1 VFPELPSGTGD
12 GEGDPSSKK
21 NTAQGRAAAALSAET
36 TAAAAQAP
44 PQAQAPPELPP
55 AQAPPPELPPPPQ
68 RTNQAAVHAPA
79 PRLSDYPQLDKVLLS
94 LYDIFTRDPGV
105 NVQIQIDRY
114 LFAASSQF
122 VDACG
127 GDMQMCVLHAFQAP
141 SLFNL
146 PDLVYILRQRLVRGS
161 WANSMQETVCRYTI
175 PGMQKSRWVT
185 RQRKGPGVAARP
197 PEPGGSASRGDDAAT
212 RNVRGRATPS
222 TAPGAASA
230 TCNSSSSSSGSSG
243 APMMNQDEHGGS
255 LTGVYINTMLGLL
268 LGLYPRCSK
277 RPGFTMRVRIVRA
290 VRALLTSSVQTQTA
304 FILDHVSLVRLAMVE
319 YFANV
324 LELYCPVEYN
334 LLQNHVDVDAYVNLC
349 RSSCDLFRVN
359 NLSEGVQEQQHNKP
373 LDWAMLD
380 QLAYKMTDKIIR
392 STRVETKLVNYVPVH
407 YRSIK
412 KLVSSDIYK
421 TPALCR
427 EFLQLVKGSAV
438 ACWHDG
444 HSYMYQRMLV
454 AASEASGNPQDSL
467 VATSLDLNLVVSD
480 IHSVLRTTML
490 PANFIK
496 AQVATL
502 KRLYG
507 HDPIQLMVLRKKR
520 VCLYCLLRIA
530 PKQFVLEEKINGNI
544 RMDLDTD
551 EVFCNRCMSN
561 AHVMQIDLIG
571 RLLRINQQYLYICA
585 ECGSVHEWR
594 GDGCDLL
601 RCPNAQVQR
610 LCFRAALDEETMLLN
625 QPAKSSTG
633 KCRTHCFMCA
643 KLCTGNG
650 LWLLHVASLRM
661 IHVDLC
667 SLHLPP
673 PHMAQYIVDTG
684 DYKRWLHNAV
694 ASSGTAHRKKR
705 H

>member
-1 VFPELPSGTGD
+1 VFPELTSGTGD
-12 GEGDPSSKK
+12 GEGVPSKK
-21 NTAQGRAAAALSAET
+21 NAAQGAQPCPAHAAHAAHAAPPPAAGRLCADDAVGHGGRAARA
-36 TAAAAQAP
+36 AP
-44 PQAQAPPELPP
+44 P
-55 AQAPPPELPPPPQ
+55 
-68 RTNQAAVHAPA
+68 VSS
-79 PRLSDYPQLDKVLLS
+79 LSDYPQMDRVLFS

-105 NVQIQIDRY
+105 KVQMQIDRY

-127 GDMQMCVLHAFQAP
+127 VDMPVCVLHASQAP

-185 RQRKGPGVAARP
+185 RQRKGAAPAALARQ
-197 PEPGGSASRGDDAAT
+197 GGRAAAGASAGAGGASAGDDD
-212 RNVRGRATPS
+212 
-222 TAPGAASA
+222 SA
-230 TCNSSSSSSGSSG
+230 LS
-243 APMMNQDEHGGS
+243 
-255 LTGVYINTMLGLL
+255 GVYINTMLGLL

-290 VRALLTSSVQTQTA
+290 VRALLTSPVRVQTA
-304 FILDHVSLVRLAMVE
+304 FIYTHVSLVRLAMVE

-334 LLQNHVDVDAYVNLC
+334 LLQSHVDVDAYMNLC

-359 NLSEGVQEQQHNKP
+359 NLSEGVQQKLHNKP
-373 LDWAMLD
+373 LDWGMLD

-392 STRVETKLVNYVPVH
+392 STRVETKLVNYVSVH
-407 YRSIK
+407 HRSIK

-421 TPALCR
+421 TPALCD
-427 EFLQLVKGSAV
+427 EFLRLVKTSAV
-438 ACWHDG
+438 ACWHDD
-444 HSYMYQRMLV
+444 HSYIYQRMLDEAS
-454 AASEASGNPQDSL
+454 AASGRDSSSV
-467 VATSLDLNLVVSD
+467 VADSLDLNLVVSD

-490 PANFIK
+490 PANFIR
-496 AQVATL
+496 AQVETL
-502 KRLYG
+502 RRLYE
-507 HDPIQLMVLRKKR
+507 HDPIQLMVLSKKR
-520 VCLYCLLRIA
+520 VCLHCLLRIA

-544 RMDLDTD
+544 RMNLDTD
-551 EVFCNRCMSN
+551 LIFCNRCMSD
-561 AHVMQIDLIG
+561 AHIINIDLVG
-571 RLLRINQQYLYICA
+571 RLLRINQQYLYICI
-585 ECGSVHEWR
+585 ECGGMHEWR

-601 RCPNAQVQR
+601 QCPRTKPPR
-610 LCFRAALDEETMLLN
+610 LCLRAAQDEDAAALN
-625 QPAKSSTG
+625 KPVRCQPG

-650 LWLLHVASLRM
+650 LWLLHVGSLRM
-661 IHVDLC
+661 IHFDLC

-673 PHMAQYIVDTG
+673 LHMAKYIIDTG

-694 ASSGTAHRKKR
+694 ASGGTVSRRKR
-705 H
+705 HL